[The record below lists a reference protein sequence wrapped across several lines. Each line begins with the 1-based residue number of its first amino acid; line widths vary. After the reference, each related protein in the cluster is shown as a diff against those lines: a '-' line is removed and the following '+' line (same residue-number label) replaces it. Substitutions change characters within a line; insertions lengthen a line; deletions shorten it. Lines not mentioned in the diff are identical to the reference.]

1 MSESITTAKD
11 KLDPQEGPETGQARQ
26 AATPRDGREGR
37 ADIGVTGLAVMGANL
52 ARNFARN
59 GYTVA
64 LHNRS
69 RARTDDLVAQFS
81 EEGDFIPTETLTE
94 LVANLATPRRVLVM
108 VKAGQPVDD
117 VIEQLIPL
125 LEAGDIVIDAGNSH
139 YEDTRRREAA
149 LAEQGLHFVGVGVSG
164 GEEGALNG
172 PAIMP
177 GGPKESYQALGPL
190 LESIAADYDGDP
202 CCAWIGTDGAG
213 HFVKMVHNGIEY
225 ADMQVIGEAYDL
237 LRRVGGYEPA
247 EQATIFD
254 QWNRTELASYLIE
267 ITSDVLS
274 QVDVETQRPLVDLIV
289 DEAGQK
295 GTGRWTAISGLDLG
309 SPIAAIAESVFA
321 RSLSSQTAVRAQA
334 QRTLQSGLDQ
344 DDVARLAEGEDREA
358 FVEDVRLALY
368 ASKLVSY
375 AQGLDMLQA
384 AGAQYGW
391 SLDLGTIASL
401 WRNGCIIRADLLDTI
416 MKAYGG
422 RDTERHP
429 EPGTVAEGQPLNLLF
444 APEFTEAIAQAVP
457 AWRRVVARAVAA
469 GVPVPVFS
477 SALAY
482 YDGLRQERLPAA
494 LTQGLRD
501 YFGAHTYRRTDR
513 EGAFHTLWS
522 GDRSEIT
529 A

>member
-267 ITSDVLS
+267 ITSDVLPGGRG
-274 QVDVETQRPLVDLIV
+274 DPAP
-289 DEAGQK
+289 AG
-295 GTGRWTAISGLDLG
+295 GPDRGRG
-309 SPIAAIAESVFA
+309 
-321 RSLSSQTAVRAQA
+321 R
-334 QRTLQSGLDQ
+334 
-344 DDVARLAEGEDREA
+344 AEGHRALDGDLRPGPGLPDR
-358 FVEDVRLALY
+358 
-368 ASKLVSY
+368 
-375 AQGLDMLQA
+375 
-384 AGAQYGW
+384 
-391 SLDLGTIASL
+391 
-401 WRNGCIIRADLLDTI
+401 
-416 MKAYGG
+416 
-422 RDTERHP
+422 RD
-429 EPGTVAEGQPLNLLF
+429 
-444 APEFTEAIAQAVP
+444 
-457 AWRRVVARAVAA
+457 RRVRVR
-469 GVPVPVFS
+469 PVP
-477 SALAY
+477 LQP
-482 YDGLRQERLPAA
+482 D
-494 LTQGLRD
+494 
-501 YFGAHTYRRTDR
+501 RR
-513 EGAFHTLWS
+513 A
-522 GDRSEIT
+522 
-529 A
+529 